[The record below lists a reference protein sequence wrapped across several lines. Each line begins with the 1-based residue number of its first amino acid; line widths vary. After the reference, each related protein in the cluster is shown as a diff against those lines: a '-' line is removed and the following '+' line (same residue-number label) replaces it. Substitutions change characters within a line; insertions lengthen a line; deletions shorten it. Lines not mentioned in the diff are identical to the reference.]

1 MYDLGEDL
9 WLCMMVIQRGW
20 RIRYCALSDVFTQV
34 QSHCEGDD
42 HGFLRLRIAVSAVT
56 SEKGYNSQI
65 NGQTSLDTWTKDQCT
80 QSSRNILA
88 SSEWSMFTGAMLM
101 DLLDLTLARR
111 LTWILKFSSLDGTW
125 LYLQWE
131 EHI

>member
-56 SEKGYNSQI
+56 SEKGYNSDIHYKSMDKHPWTRGPRTSAHKAAELFWHQV
-65 NGQTSLDTWTKDQCT
+65 NGPC
-80 QSSRNILA
+80 
-88 SSEWSMFTGAMLM
+88 
-101 DLLDLTLARR
+101 LLELC
-111 LTWILKFSSLDGTW
+111 
-125 LYLQWE
+125 
-131 EHI
+131 